1 MKKNYRLVSILMAS
15 FMGVVLLGFPAFGQ
29 EIGTEELIQDSI
41 QVYSTQYQEEKVVD
55 KGYLVRKGVLNSTE
69 STELD
74 EEIACALDVGEPGS
88 AMYKQICSML
98 AQGDRLILSSKYLKY
113 DETSG
118 ETIPV
123 SKDEALIKS
132 KLANDKRDAELMK
145 SMYHSSVNTK
155 ALSTRSLVGDTTE
168 KFSSDGYMKLT
179 IGYLGNSD
187 TATYVFGG
195 MAEWLSMPSKRSED
209 AVSLQ
214 CSLLSWRNDEYSAE
228 VEYDEEIYS
237 AVNNSTTTEHKD
249 YYLDPNSVQVPEGGF
264 YFTHRLPADC
274 VSSTYWMKYSN
285 YTITINGGGVLTQPT
300 VTKNFNV
307 YMNYSHTTKSLLDI
321 SLSWSFGP
329 IGVSLNENLFTEGT
343 DYSHQIQITR

>member
-1 MKKNYRLVSILMAS
+1 MGIS
-15 FMGVVLLGFPAFGQ
+15 FLQFPAMGR
-29 EIGTEELIQDSI
+29 ETEAEELIQDSI
-41 QVYSTQYQEEKVVD
+41 QVYNTKYQEEKVVD

-74 EEIACALDVGEPGS
+74 EAIVCALDVCEPGS

-98 AQGDRLILSSKYLKY
+98 SQGDRLTLSSKYLKY
-113 DETSG
+113 DEKSG
-118 ETIPV
+118 KAIPV
-123 SKDEALIKS
+123 SKEEALIKS
-132 KLANDKRDAELMK
+132 RLANDNRESALMQ
-145 SMYHSSVNTK
+145 SMYHSSVNAK
-155 ALSTRSLVGDTTE
+155 ALSARSLTGDTTE
-168 KFSSDGYMKLT
+168 KISSDGYMKLT
-179 IGYLGNSD
+179 IGYLGVPE
-187 TATYVFGG
+187 TATYAFGG

-214 CSLLSWRNDEYSAE
+214 CSLLSWENEYSAE

-237 AVNNSTTTEHKD
+237 AVNNTEHKD
-249 YYLDPNSVQVPEGGF
+249 YYLNPNSVQVPEGGF
-264 YFTHRLPADC
+264 YFTHRLPADY

-307 YMNYSHTTKSLLDI
+307 YMNYSHTAKSLLDI

-329 IGVSLNENLFTEGT
+329 IGVSLNKNLFTEGT
-343 DYSHQIQITR
+343 DYSHQIQIKR